1 MRKPHNIAIT
11 LFVMILMLLYGIVFR
26 RSFILLLYLLR
37 ESGESLKL
45 ALEVTPD
52 IIYIP
57 GLVVL
62 SLLIFVGRVILTVRE
77 GKASPQGKKT
87 AAAYSGRLGD
97 FMEEQ
102 RERLIEWNEKYNSRH
117 EKWIYGGFLFAVLAV
132 LYRWYRQS
140 ADTGDLLRLMSMGV
154 FWGEVIALGLWIILS
169 WFSKPEKALKRT
181 GGRLQKASAETGA
194 GDALVGD
201 LLEAPSEWKFMEES
215 NEGICWGVVGSRFW
229 YFNNEFG
236 NVVVVDSAKV
246 ARIVTAI
253 TSTGHGRGFNRV
265 EIYHYLVE
273 FYYDKDKHRNRYD
286 KEFSFRTPEG
296 REEFLKLLRTR
307 TEDRIEIE
315 SK

>member
-26 RSFILLLYLLR
+26 RSFILLLHLLR

-52 IIYIP
+52 LLYIP

-87 AAAYSGRLGD
+87 AVAYSGRLGD

-102 RERLIEWNEKYNSRH
+102 RERLNEWNEKYNSRH

-132 LYRWYRQS
+132 LYRWYTKS
-140 ADTGDLLRLMSMGV
+140 SDMGELFGMMAMGV
-154 FWGEVIALGLWIILS
+154 FWGEVIALAIWIILS
-169 WFSKPEKALKRT
+169 WFSTPEKAVKRT
-181 GGRLQKASAETGA
+181 GGRLQKECSETGA
-194 GDALVGD
+194 GEALVGD
-201 LLEAPSEWKFMEES
+201 LLETSSEWKFLEES
-215 NEGICWGVVGSRFW
+215 NEGICWGTVGSRFW
-229 YFNNEFG
+229 YCNDEFG
-236 NVVVVDSAKV
+236 NAVVVDSSKV
-246 ARIVTAI
+246 AKIVTTI

-265 EIYHYLVE
+265 EIYHYLVQ
-273 FYYDKDKHRNRYD
+273 FYYDKDKHKNRYD
-286 KEFSFRTPEG
+286 KVFSFRTPEG
-296 REEFLKLLRTR
+296 REECLRLMRTR
-307 TEDRIEIE
+307 TEDRLQIE